1 MSDAFAGGHGAM
13 QDLQESHPTEGAG
26 TESVCHGGDAEA
38 QQRAVLHEHGQGTP
52 GPGRGL
58 RRRRL
63 PVVGRR
69 PRQLPV
75 PLLVLVG
82 AIGRQL
88 QPTHGSQAG
97 SGRHGHRGVDVSD
110 AGGEHG
116 HRAAPGGEARRPAQP
131 AATNQPWSPGLD
143 AGPVPAAQPMAGP
156 VFLVSLGASALLK
169 GQYWKQVKEV
179 SQPSTYSRRQNGFPV
194 QLAKG
199 ELQA

>member
-13 QDLQESHPTEGAG
+13 QDLQEGHPTQGAG
-26 TESVCHGGDAEA
+26 TESLCHGGDAEA
-38 QQRAVLHEHGQGTP
+38 QQRALHEHGQGTP

-97 SGRHGHRGVDVSD
+97 SGPGR
-110 AGGEHG
+110 
-116 HRAAPGGEARRPAQP
+116 RAAPGGEARRPAQP
-131 AATNQPWSPGLD
+131 PGASEPWSAGLD
-143 AGPVPAAQPMAGP
+143 AGPVPATQPMAGP

-169 GQYWKQVKEV
+169 GQYWKQVKESV
-179 SQPSTYSRRQNGFPV
+179 PT
-194 QLAKG
+194 
-199 ELQA
+199 